1 MKTLTKSLLALGVAL
16 SFTACGGGSIGNLVD
31 DTNYN
36 DTNYN
41 DDYNDYTPSGTTVSQ
56 YDFGYSDYLFTGTSS
71 YGENVSLYFYA
82 NGTYEYYR
90 GSEYFYGYYSVDS
103 SGILM
108 QDSTDGGSYYL
119 YSDSY
124 GQFSEGGT
132 YSCPGLGR
140 ELYISSIQ
148 TL

>member
-1 MKTLTKSLLALGVAL
+1 MKSLTKFVLALGMAFAL
-16 SFTACGGGSIGNLVD
+16 TACGGGSLGG
-31 DTNYN
+31 
-36 DTNYN
+36 
-41 DDYNDYTPSGTTVSQ
+41 DDYDDYTSTTSYGDDYTPTTSYGTSI
-56 YDFGYSDYLFTGTSS
+56 YADNLYNGYRIDGTSS
-71 YGENVSLYFYA
+71 YGESVSLYFYSD
-82 NGTYEYYR
+82 GTYEYYR
-90 GSEYFYGYYSVDS
+90 GSEYFYGSYTVDS

-108 QDSTDGGSYYL
+108 RDYTDGGSYYL